1 MYNVRQEE
9 QRGRFTAN
17 SVCIERLIAVKPSS
31 ETPTY
36 TIKQVADLTGM
47 SRQVLR
53 KWEERY
59 NIVVPQRL
67 DNGYRIYNDEDIR
80 LFLLMKRY
88 AEEGFALSQAA
99 DMAKSQKNTAMPSSL
114 EDTYAEETLRELLT
128 HGKNCDELELNF
140 SLQAAYH
147 RLGLEQYLQQIIIPF
162 LKSVG
167 DHWAT
172 GEWDEYQEALSSL
185 VVRDQLVQ
193 LRRNFQYRED
203 SPILLGACL
212 PNESHEIP
220 VHIILLQLML
230 KGWRTAMIGA
240 SPAPGA
246 IESFVEKI
254 KPVKVLLSASTTLP
268 FEKNPEMIKR
278 LDAFAEEHPAV
289 TFYLGGYGA
298 VICANE
304 LQLQHIR
311 MLDSIDD
318 I

>member
-1 MYNVRQEE
+1 MK
-9 QRGRFTAN
+9 
-17 SVCIERLIAVKPSS
+17 LSS
-31 ETPTY
+31 EKPTY
-36 TIKQVADLTGM
+36 TIKQVADQTGM

-59 NIVVPQRL
+59 DIVVPQRL
-67 DNGYRIYNDEDIR
+67 DNGYRIYNDEDIA

-99 DMAKSQKNTAMPSSL
+99 DLAKSQKNTSMPSTS
-114 EDTYAEETLRELLT
+114 EDTYLEDTLRELLK

-147 RLGLEQYLQQIIIPF
+147 RLGLEHYLQEIIIPF
-162 LKSVG
+162 LKEVG

-212 PNESHEIP
+212 PHESHEIP

-230 KGWRTAMIGA
+230 KGWRTAMIGS

-246 IESFVEKI
+246 IQSFVEKI
-254 KPVKVLLSASTTLP
+254 KPVKVLLSASTTFP
-268 FEKNPEMIKR
+268 FEKNPDLMNE
-278 LDAFAEEHPAV
+278 LDAFAAKHTE
-289 TFYLGGYGA
+289 TKFYLGGYGA
-298 VICANE
+298 IIWAE
-304 LQLQHIR
+304 KLHLQHIHL
-311 MLDSIDD
+311 LDSIDE

>member
-1 MYNVRQEE
+1 M
-9 QRGRFTAN
+9 
-17 SVCIERLIAVKPSS
+17 KPLS

-36 TIKQVADLTGM
+36 TIKQVADQTGL

-59 NIVVPQRL
+59 DIVIPQRL
-67 DNGYRIYNDEDIR
+67 DNGYRIYHDEDIR

-88 AEEGFALSQAA
+88 AEDGFALSQASE
-99 DMAKSQKNTAMPSSL
+99 MAKFQKDSNIPSNPKDTYL
-114 EDTYAEETLRELLT
+114 EDTLNDLLR
-128 HGKNCDELELNF
+128 HGKNCNELELNF

-147 RLGLEQYLQQIIIPF
+147 RLGLEHYLQQIVIPF
-162 LKSVG
+162 LQEVG
-167 DHWAT
+167 DHWAS

-246 IESFVEKI
+246 IQSLIEKI

-268 FEKNPEMIKR
+268 FEENPQMILE
-278 LDAFAEEHPAV
+278 LDEFAGRHPG
-289 TFYLGGYGA
+289 TQFYLGGYGTFIWA
-298 VICANE
+298 KN
-304 LQLQHIR
+304 LNLQHIH
-311 MLDSIDD
+311 MLESIDG

>member
-1 MYNVRQEE
+1 M
-9 QRGRFTAN
+9 
-17 SVCIERLIAVKPSS
+17 IILKPSS

-36 TIKQVADLTGM
+36 TIKQVAEQTGL

-59 NIVVPQRL
+59 DIVIPQRL
-67 DNGYRIYNDEDIR
+67 DNGYRVYHDEDIR

-99 DMAKSQKNTAMPSSL
+99 EMAKSQINSIIPSNPEKTYI
-114 EDTYAEETLRELLT
+114 EDILSELLR

-147 RLGLEQYLQQIIIPF
+147 RLGLEHYLQQIVIPF
-162 LKSVG
+162 LKEIG
-167 DHWAT
+167 DHWAS

-203 SPILLGACL
+203 SPLLLGACL

-220 VHIILLQLML
+220 VHIFLLQLML
-230 KGWRTAMIGA
+230 KGWRTAMIG
-240 SPAPGA
+240 SLPAPGA
-246 IESFVEKI
+246 IQSLIEKI
-254 KPVKVLLSASTTLP
+254 KPIKVLLSASTTFP
-268 FEKNPEMIKR
+268 FEESPQTIQE
-278 LDAFAEEHPAV
+278 LDEFAGRHPH
-289 TFYLGGYGA
+289 TEFYLGGYGSFIWA
-298 VICANE
+298 DR
-304 LQLQHIR
+304 LQLQHIH
-311 MLDSIDD
+311 LLESIED

>member
-1 MYNVRQEE
+1 M
-9 QRGRFTAN
+9 
-17 SVCIERLIAVKPSS
+17 KPSS

-59 NIVVPQRL
+59 EIVVPHRL
-67 DNGYRIYNDEDIR
+67 DNGYRVYNDEDIR

-88 AEEGFALSQAA
+88 AEDGFALLQAA
-99 DMAKSQKNTAMPSSL
+99 EMAKSKKQPTLISNA
-114 EDTYAEETLRELLT
+114 EDRYLEETLQDLIQ

-147 RLGLEQYLQQIIIPF
+147 RLGLEHYLKKIVIPF
-162 LKSVG
+162 LTEVG

-172 GEWDEYQEALSSL
+172 GEWDEYQEALASL

-193 LRRNFQYRED
+193 LRRNFQFRED

-212 PNESHEIP
+212 PHESHEIP
-220 VHIILLQLML
+220 VHIFLLQLML
-230 KGWRTAMIGA
+230 KGWRTAMIGS

-246 IESFVEKI
+246 IQSFVEKI
-254 KPVKVLLSASTTLP
+254 KPVNVLLSASTTFP
-268 FEKNPEMIKR
+268 FEKNPETMKE
-278 LDAFAEEHPAV
+278 LDEFAGKHSDT

-298 VICANE
+298 LIWAE
-304 LQLQHIR
+304 KLHLQHIK
-311 MLDSIDD
+311 MLESIDEL
-318 I
+318 

>member
-1 MYNVRQEE
+1 M
-9 QRGRFTAN
+9 
-17 SVCIERLIAVKPSS
+17 
-31 ETPTY
+31 
-36 TIKQVADLTGM
+36 
-47 SRQVLR
+47 R

-59 NIVVPQRL
+59 DIVVPQRL
-67 DNGYRIYNDEDIR
+67 DNGYRIYHDEDIR

-88 AEEGFALSQAA
+88 AEDGFALSQAA
-99 DMAKSQKNTAMPSSL
+99 EMAKSQKNATLSSNP
-114 EDTYAEETLRELLT
+114 EDTYLDDTLQVLLR

-147 RLGLEQYLQQIIIPF
+147 RLGLEHYLRQIVIPF
-162 LKSVG
+162 LQKVG
-167 DHWAT
+167 DNWAS

-220 VHIILLQLML
+220 VHIFLLQLML
-230 KGWRTAMIGA
+230 KGWRTAMIGS

-246 IESFVEKI
+246 IQSLVEKI
-254 KPVKVLLSASTTLP
+254 APVKVLLSASTTFP
-268 FEKNPEMIKR
+268 FEKNPHLMQE
-278 LDAFAEEHPAV
+278 LDEFAGQHPDT

-298 VICANE
+298 FIWSDQLN
-304 LQLQHIR
+304 LQHIH
-311 MLDSIDD
+311 MLESIDE